1 MTMIG
6 KNGKKSTES
15 KLQESLVLFIDSSS
29 TIDDVKK
36 FVGKKTSIIT
46 FDYESDQL
54 LSKNNIDHEIS
65 DIYIDENDMQ
75 IIQNDSYHLANW
87 FLEPSIRKFM
97 EYEGI
102 NFGKLINVEFSLFLI
117 KFLKNFLE
125 IVEISKL
132 YTNFKFITSPDLYE
146 ITNSLTNNVE
156 KLNENQIAFYY
167 DKIKIN
173 SKLGNTSFNLP
184 YSYYVKIKDTIELIL
199 HFLFSPKKTQNH
211 QKTNLF
217 VEFDAIRFQKLFSLM
232 PQNPLNGILY
242 NRRKASI
249 WNFRS
254 FSIVKKSKCKIA
266 TSHDLL
272 DNKLKS
278 HIENEILSFEKKF
291 EDLLKLENFF
301 TSFFSIKNLSFW
313 KIIKP
318 TFIILFKKRL
328 KENVKEIV
336 LAKQLLEKYKFS
348 SIVVWSE
355 EGLTEKILINL
366 AKSQNIPTILI
377 QHGLFYDTPEAY
389 NMNKFQGVF
398 PSEVD
403 KYIVW
408 GKLEKE
414 HAIKNG
420 VSSDKI
426 ECLGNPQFDQF
437 THLDAHNS
445 IGNSILIATSGSNT
459 EEVRGLT
466 VKAHNK
472 SKETIKKICQIV
484 SKTNKKII
492 IKLHPSPDDL
502 DIVELKEEM
511 DSNVS
516 IVKAGN
522 ISSLIKSCD
531 LMIVIDLTSVILEA
545 QLCNKPVISVSVKNW
560 WGVPSI
566 FKSKF
571 CISTNVDDLESLL
584 DRILKDEKFR
594 EELIQNGRKFSD
606 QYLSN
611 QGTASQKILD
621 FISKI

>member
-1 MTMIG
+1 MIG
-6 KNGKKSTES
+6 ENGKKSS
-15 KLQESLVLFIDSSS
+15 DFDLQDSLVFFDSSS
-29 TIDDVKK
+29 TIDDIKK
-36 FVGKKTSIIT
+36 FVGKKISIIT

-65 DIYIDENDMQ
+65 DTYIDENDVQ
-75 IIQNDSYHLANW
+75 IIQNDSYSLANW
-87 FLEPSIRKFM
+87 FLEPSISKFL
-97 EYEGI
+97 EYEDI

-117 KFLKNFLE
+117 KFLKKFIE
-125 IVEISKL
+125 IVKISKL
-132 YTNFKFITSPDLYE
+132 HTNFKFITSPELYE

-156 KLNENQIAFYY
+156 KINENQMAFYY

-173 SKLGNTSFNLP
+173 LKFGNTSFNLP
-184 YSYYVKIKDTIELIL
+184 YSYYVKLKDTTEFIM
-199 HFLFSPKKTQNH
+199 HFLFGPKKNKIQL
-211 QKTNLF
+211 KTTLF
-217 VEFDAIRFQKLFSLM
+217 VEFDAIRFQNFFSLM
-232 PQNPLNGILY
+232 PQNLLNGILY

-249 WNFRS
+249 WNFTS
-254 FSIVKKSKCKIA
+254 FSIIKKSKCKIA
-266 TSHDLL
+266 TSRDLL
-272 DNKLKS
+272 DHKLKS
-278 HIENEILSFEKKF
+278 HIKNEILSVETKF
-291 EDLLKLENFF
+291 EDVLKLENFF

-318 TFIILFKKRL
+318 TFILLFKKRL
-328 KENVKEIV
+328 KENVKEII
-336 LAKQLLEKYKFS
+336 LAKQLLKIYKFS

-355 EGLTEKILINL
+355 EGLSEKILISL
-366 AKSQNIPTILI
+366 AKSLNIPTILI
-377 QHGLFYDTPEAY
+377 QHGLFYDTQEAY

-408 GKLEKE
+408 GKLEKD

-420 VSSDKI
+420 VSPEKI

-437 THLDAHNS
+437 THLDAQN
-445 IGNSILIATSGSNT
+445 NDRNFILIATSGSNT

-466 VKAHNK
+466 VKSHNK

-502 DIVELKEEM
+502 DITELKEEM
-511 DSNVS
+511 DSNVL

-522 ISSLIKSCD
+522 ISSLIRSCD
-531 LMIVIDLTSVILEA
+531 IMIVIDLSSVILEA
-545 QLCNKPVISVSVKNW
+545 QLCDKPVISVSVKNW

-566 FKSKF
+566 FKSKS
-571 CISTNVDDLESLL
+571 CISTNVKDLESLL
-584 DRILKDEKFR
+584 DQILKDEQFR
-594 EELIQNGRKFSD
+594 EELIQNGRKFSN